1 MIYMR
6 VGNSFGCPMGRK
18 RFIARGNIHREVKE
32 MPMHSNRKFTRRPL
46 FQACAALILVSCGL
60 AGWALAQESGPKDR
74 IYVVTHVDIVPPDTA
89 AGTKL
94 VQQYVA
100 DSRKEKGFVR
110 IEAGAQISRVNHISI
125 VEVWQ
130 NQKAFDEH
138 IAAAHTK
145 EFRRQIDPMLGSP
158 YDERLHLN
166 LE

>member
-1 MIYMR
+1 MPI
-6 VGNSFGCPMGRK
+6 NSK
-18 RFIARGNIHREVKE
+18 I
-32 MPMHSNRKFTRRPL
+32 KFTRHSL
-46 FQACAALILVSCGL
+46 WLACAVLLASCTI
-60 AGWALAQESGPKDR
+60 AGWAVAQDNSAHDR
-74 IYVVTHVDIVPPDTA
+74 IFVVTHVDIVPPNTA
-89 AGTKL
+89 EGTKL

-100 DSRKEKGFVR
+100 DSRKDKGFVR

-130 NQKAFDEH
+130 NQKTFDEH
-138 IAAAHTK
+138 VASAHTK

>member
-1 MIYMR
+1 
-6 VGNSFGCPMGRK
+6 
-18 RFIARGNIHREVKE
+18 
-32 MPMHSNRKFTRRPL
+32 MPMLSHTKFARRPL
-46 FQACAALILVSCGL
+46 MQLCATLFLASVSF
-60 AGWALAQESGPKDR
+60 AGWALAQDAGGHDK
-74 IYVVTHVDIVPPDTA
+74 IYVVTHVDIVPPNAD

-94 VQQYVA
+94 VQQYAA
-100 DSRKEKGFVR
+100 DSRKDKGFVR

-138 IAAAHTK
+138 VAAAHTK

-158 YDERLHLN
+158 YDERLHLS

>member
-1 MIYMR
+1 
-6 VGNSFGCPMGRK
+6 
-18 RFIARGNIHREVKE
+18 
-32 MPMHSNRKFTRRPL
+32 MPMHSKMKFTQHPFLRAFLPAFL
-46 FQACAALILVSCGL
+46 LACALLLLGSCSFTT
-60 AGWALAQESGPKDR
+60 WALAQEPAAHDR
-74 IYVVTHVDIVPPDTA
+74 IYVVTHVDIVPPNAD

-100 DSRKEKGFVR
+100 DSRKDKGFVR

-138 IAAAHTK
+138 IAAAHTR